1 MASRAKAFE
10 RKKLT
15 KVFQV
20 PKKEWGYDS
29 DGMHRL
35 MVLVEPQRERE
46 SLILFLSFKFQRQVS
61 DSLCLSFKSP
71 PYITN

>member
-1 MASRAKAFE
+1 MFRSSEQVLASWVKAFE

-29 DGMHRL
+29 DGMYRL
-35 MVLVEPQRERE
+35 IVLVEPERERE
-46 SLILFLSFKFQRQVS
+46 RE
-61 DSLCLSFKSP
+61 CC
-71 PYITN
+71 